1 MPEALGFA
9 PRQTVSGMKRVYANI
24 LAVTAAVLLMTG
36 CNKSADSSS
45 GSQSASGG
53 KGDIIVGEFASLTG
67 KEATFGQSSHK
78 GTVLAVEEINAAG
91 GVLGK
96 KIDHK
101 FDDNQ
106 SKAGESAT
114 VVKKLIAR
122 DGAIAI
128 LGEVAS
134 QRSLEGADV
143 CQRNKIPMISP
154 SSTNPTVTEK
164 GDYIFRICFIDPFQ
178 GTVMAQFAKNTLKV
192 KRVAVL
198 TDVAQTYSVGLA
210 SFFKEKFVKDGGAI
224 AAEGNFSS
232 GDKDFKAQ
240 LTSIKPANPEAIF
253 LPCYYTEAALI
264 TRQARDLGI
273 NVPIFGGDGWEA
285 PELIQIGG
293 QAMENTYYSTHYSP
307 EATEPAVV
315 NFVKKFKARFN
326 GETPD
331 AMAALGYD
339 SVYFLVD
346 AIKRAGTT
354 DEPKLRDALAAT
366 KEFVGVTGK
375 TSMDEHRNATKPAVI
390 VQIKDGKFK
399 YLETIAP

>member
-1 MPEALGFA
+1 
-9 PRQTVSGMKRVYANI
+9 MKRFSAKF
-24 LAVTAAVLLMTG
+24 LAASVAVFLGLTAG
-36 CNKSADSSS
+36 CNKPADTAAGGGSA
-45 GSQSASGG
+45 APTGG
-53 KGDIIVGEFASLTG
+53 EIIIGEFASLTG

-96 KIDHK
+96 KLVHK

-114 VVKKLIAR
+114 VVKKLISR
-122 DGAIAI
+122 DNAIAI

-134 QRSLEGADV
+134 LRSLEGADV
-143 CQRNKIPMISP
+143 AQKNKVPMISP
-154 SSTNPTVTEK
+154 SSTNPSVTEK

-178 GTVMAQFAKNTLKV
+178 GTVMAQFAQNTLKA
-192 KRVAVL
+192 KKVAVL

-210 SFFKEKFVKDGGAI
+210 KFFKETFTKNGGTI
-224 AAEGNFSS
+224 AAEGSFSS

-240 LTSIKPANPEAIF
+240 LTSIKAANPEAIF

-273 NVPIFGGDGWEA
+273 TVPTFGGDGWEA
-285 PELIQIGG
+285 PELLTIGG
-293 QAMENTYYSTHYSP
+293 KAMEGTYYSTHYSP
-307 EATEPAVV
+307 ESTDAAVV
-315 NFVKKFKARFN
+315 NFVKKFKTRFSN
-326 GETPD
+326 EVPD

-346 AIKRAGTT
+346 AIKRAGGT
-354 DEPKLRDALAAT
+354 EGAKLRDALAAT

-375 TSMDEHRNATKPAVI
+375 TAMDANRNATKPAVI
-390 VQIKDGKFK
+390 VQVKDGQFK

>member
-1 MPEALGFA
+1 
-9 PRQTVSGMKRVYANI
+9 MKYFCAKF
-24 LAVTAAVLLMTG
+24 LAVAAAALLMTG
-36 CNKSADSSS
+36 CNKPADSSA
-45 GSQSASGG
+45 GGNQSAGG
-53 KGDIIVGEFASLTG
+53 GGTSGDIIVGEFASLTG

-91 GVLGK
+91 GVLGRK
-96 KIDHK
+96 LVHK

-106 SKAGESAT
+106 SKAGESST
-114 VVKKLIAR
+114 VVKKLISR

-134 QRSLEGADV
+134 LRSLEGADV
-143 CQRNKIPMISP
+143 CQRNKVPMISP
-154 SSTNPTVTEK
+154 SSTNPSVTEK

-178 GTVMAQFAKNTLKV
+178 GSVMAQFATKTLKA

-210 SFFKEKFVKDGGAI
+210 TFFKERFTKDGGAI

-240 LTSIKPANPEAIF
+240 LTSIKTANPDAIF

-264 TRQARDLGI
+264 TRQARDLGL

-285 PELIQIGG
+285 PELLQIGG

-307 EATEPAVV
+307 EATDPAVV
-315 NFVKKFKARFN
+315 NFVKKFGARFA

-339 SVYFLVD
+339 SVYFLAD
-346 AIKRAGTT
+346 AIKRASTT
-354 DEPKLRDALAAT
+354 ESAKLRDALAAT

-375 TSMDEHRNATKPAVI
+375 TSMDDKRNATKPAVI
-390 VQIKDGKFK
+390 VQVKDGKFK

>member
-1 MPEALGFA
+1 
-9 PRQTVSGMKRVYANI
+9 MKRFYANI
-24 LAVTAAVLLMTG
+24 IALAAAAFLMTG
-36 CNKSADSSS
+36 CNKPADSSS
-45 GSQSASGG
+45 ANGNQGGG

-96 KIDHK
+96 KLLHK

-122 DGAIAI
+122 DGAVAI

-134 QRSLEGADV
+134 LRSLEGADV
-143 CQRNKIPMISP
+143 CQKNKVPMISP
-154 SSTNPTVTEK
+154 SSTNPSVTEK

-178 GTVMAQFAKNTLKV
+178 GSVMAQFATKTLKV

-210 SFFKEKFVKDGGAI
+210 TFFKERFTKDGGTI
-224 AAEGNFSS
+224 AAEGSFSS

-240 LTSIKPANPEAIF
+240 LTSIKPSNPEAIF

-273 NVPIFGGDGWEA
+273 TAPIFGGDGWEA
-285 PELIQIGG
+285 PELLQIGG
-293 QAMENTYYSTHYSP
+293 KAMENTYYSTHYSP
-307 EATEPAVV
+307 EATDPAVV
-315 NFVKKFKARFN
+315 NFVKKFQTRFN
-326 GETPD
+326 NEVPD

-346 AIKRAGTT
+346 AIKRAGGT
-354 DEPKLRDALAAT
+354 EGPKLRDALAAT

-390 VQIKDGKFK
+390 VQVKDGKFK
-399 YLETIAP
+399 YLETISP

>member
-1 MPEALGFA
+1 
-9 PRQTVSGMKRVYANI
+9 MKRIYAKI
-24 LAVTAAVLLMTG
+24 LSAVAAAALFGM
-36 CNKSADSSS
+36 
-45 GSQSASGG
+45 ASGCG
-53 KGDIIVGEFASLTG
+53 KSPSDSTPSAGGGGSEKTASGGDIIVGEFASLTG
-67 KEATFGQSSHK
+67 KESTFGHSSHE
-78 GTVLAVEEINAAG
+78 GTALAVEEINAAG

-96 KIDHK
+96 KLVHK

-114 VVKKLIAR
+114 VVKKLISR

-134 QRSLEGADV
+134 ARSLEGADV
-143 CQRNKIPMISP
+143 CQKNKIPMISP

-178 GTVMAQFAKNTLKV
+178 GTVMARFAKNTLKA

-210 SFFKEKFVKDGGAI
+210 TYFKEQFTKDGGTI
-224 AAEGNFSS
+224 VGDGSFSS

-240 LTSIKPANPEAIF
+240 LTSIKSSNPEAIF

-273 NVPIFGGDGWEA
+273 TVPTFGGDGWEA
-285 PELIQIGG
+285 PELVTIGG
-293 QAMENTYYSTHYSP
+293 KAMEGTYYSTHYSP
-307 EATEPAVV
+307 ESTDPAVV
-315 NFVKKFKARFN
+315 NFVKKFKGRFN
-326 GETPD
+326 GEVPD

-346 AIKRAGTT
+346 AIKRAGGT

-375 TSMDEHRNATKPAVI
+375 TTMDAKRNATKPAVI
-390 VQIKDGKFK
+390 VQIKDGQFK